1 MDRRGTSAK
10 PRGGVMRKIPLE
22 ASVSRLQRALERI
35 ALLVA
40 SYEAG
45 QLEAERVAYEA
56 GLIAVGE
63 LSRRR

>member
-1 MDRRGTSAK
+1 M
-10 PRGGVMRKIPLE
+10 PRISCE
-22 ASVSRLQRALERI
+22 ASLARCKRALERI

-45 QLEAERVAYEA
+45 QVEAERVAYEA

-63 LSRRR
+63 LSRRRS

>member
-1 MDRRGTSAK
+1 
-10 PRGGVMRKIPLE
+10 MRKIPLE

-45 QLEAERVAYEA
+45 QLEAERVVYEA